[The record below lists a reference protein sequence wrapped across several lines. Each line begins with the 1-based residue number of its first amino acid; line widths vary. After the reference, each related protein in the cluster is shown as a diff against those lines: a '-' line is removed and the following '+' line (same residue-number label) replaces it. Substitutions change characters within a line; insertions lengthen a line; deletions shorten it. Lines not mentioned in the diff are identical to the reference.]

1 MNSLVLQGNKN
12 NLNTTIEEAIKIAD
26 KAVIGTKNGNY
37 KEEDKEVF
45 LAAINEAKMVLFSD
59 DASQT

>member
-12 NLNTTIEEAIKIAD
+12 NLNTTIEEAIKITD
-26 KAVIGTKNGNY
+26 KAVIGTKNINY

-45 LAAINEAKMVLFSD
+45 
-59 DASQT
+59 

>member
-12 NLNTTIEEAIKIAD
+12 NLNTTIEEAIKIVD
-26 KAVIGTKNGNY
+26 KAVIWTKNGNF

-45 LAAINEAKMVLFSD
+45 
-59 DASQT
+59 